1 MPTPLKTRRRLALL
15 DDWSGVLKD
24 GWRSPQVLL
33 LLFAASIPI
42 AFETWS
48 VLINNFVVEKAAF
61 TGREIGL
68 LQGLREVPG
77 FLAFTVVFMLL
88 VWRQQ
93 TFAILSLAV
102 MGVGVAMAGF
112 LPTVWGLYFTT
123 VLMSTGFHYLATME
137 QSLAMQWTSA
147 RELPVVLGRM
157 TAVASLASLATY
169 GLVFGALTWAGAV
182 LPPGVPDRRRTHPW
196 HRGRCAGSGFP
207 TSGPRCTRT
216 TAIVLRRRYWLYYAL
231 EFLSGARRQ
240 IFIVFAAFMMV
251 ETFGYAAA
259 DITLLFLVNCLISIW
274 VAPRVGRLIVRWGE
288 RPALVLEYIGPH
300 RRLHRLRLRRD
311 GLAGGRPLHR
321 RPPVLR
327 ARHRDQE
334 LLPQDRGP
342 VGHRLDGGGVVH
354 HQPHRRGGSAADS
367 RPGLGAGRAG
377 PHRGLPARRR
387 HRGRLARLAL
397 LVPNALRRGATR
409 PRAVDVVAEPRRGMT
424 RATRPDPVLVVR
436 TSRRCLTAPIAT
448 LDSALAGV
456 ARGAARGRT
465 E

>member
-1 MPTPLKTRRRLALL
+1 MLAPMKTTPLKTRFRLSLL

-24 GWRSPQVLL
+24 GWRSPQILL
-33 LLFAASIPI
+33 LLFAASIPV

-61 TGREIGL
+61 TGKEIGV

-112 LPTVWGLYFTT
+112 LPTIWGLYFTT

-137 QSLAMQWTSA
+137 QSLAMQWTSE

-157 TAVASLASLATY
+157 TAVASFASLATY
-169 GLVFGALTWAGAV
+169 GLVFGALTWLELSYLEVFLIGGGLTLGIAALARFGF
-182 LPPGVPDRRRTHPW
+182 PH
-196 HRGRCAGSGFP
+196 FP
-207 TSGPRCTRT
+207 TSVHQT

-251 ETFGYAAA
+251 ETFGYTAAN
-259 DITLLFLVNCLISIW
+259 ITLLFLVNCLISIW

-288 RPALVLEYIGPH
+288 RPALVCEYIGLIGVFTAYAFVQTAWLAAGLYIVDHMFFALAIAIKSYFRKIADPADIASTAGVSFTINH
-300 RRLHRLRLRRD
+300 IAAVGLPPILGLVWVLGEEGRTAVFLIGAGIAAGSLVLATFVPSAPARGNESVRWMRWRRRKEQEDIRGLRGKLRWTGDLEKMRRD
-311 GLAGGRPLHR
+311 
-321 RPPVLR
+321 
-327 ARHRDQE
+327 
-334 LLPQDRGP
+334 
-342 VGHRLDGGGVVH
+342 
-354 HQPHRRGGSAADS
+354 
-367 RPGLGAGRAG
+367 
-377 PHRGLPARRR
+377 
-387 HRGRLARLAL
+387 
-397 LVPNALRRGATR
+397 T
-409 PRAVDVVAEPRRGMT
+409 
-424 RATRPDPVLVVR
+424 
-436 TSRRCLTAPIAT
+436 
-448 LDSALAGV
+448 
-456 ARGAARGRT
+456 
-465 E
+465 

>member
-1 MPTPLKTRRRLALL
+1 MSKPLKIKRRLALL

-24 GWRSPQVLL
+24 GWRSPQILL

-61 TGREIGL
+61 TGREIGI

-88 VWRQQ
+88 IWRQQ
-93 TFAILSLAV
+93 TFAILALAV

-112 LPTVWGLYFTT
+112 LPSVWGLYFTT

-137 QSLAMQWTSA
+137 QSLAMQWTSE

-157 TAVASLASLATY
+157 TAIASLASLATY
-169 GLVFGALTWAGAV
+169 GLVFGALTLLELSYLHVFLIGGGLTIGIAV
-182 LPPGVPDRRRTHPW
+182 LCRY
-196 HRGRCAGSGFP
+196 GFP
-207 TSGPRCTRT
+207 RFATAAHQT

-251 ETFGYAAA
+251 ETFGYGAE

-288 RPALVLEYIGPH
+288 RPALVLEYMGLIGVFTAYAFVQTAW
-300 RRLHRLRLRRD
+300 LAA
-311 GLAGGRPLHR
+311 GLYIVDHLFFALAIAIKSYFRKIADPTEIASTAGVSFTINHIAAVGLPPILGLVWVLGEHGRTAVFL
-321 RPPVLR
+321 
-327 ARHRDQE
+327 
-334 LLPQDRGP
+334 
-342 VGHRLDGGGVVH
+342 
-354 HQPHRRGGSAADS
+354 
-367 RPGLGAGRAG
+367 LGAAIAAG
-377 PHRGLPARRR
+377 SLV
-387 HRGRLARLAL
+387 LAL
-397 LVPNALRRGATR
+397 LVPSAPAPGNESVRGAWGR
-409 PRAVDVVAEPRRGMT
+409 SRA
-424 RATRPDPVLVVR
+424 
-436 TSRRCLTAPIAT
+436 
-448 LDSALAGV
+448 
-456 ARGAARGRT
+456 AA
-465 E
+465 